1 MHRDSTAALNVIAHL
16 ELTRWRGKKKKKKGQ
31 VGKGKM
37 EVRHAESSHTVLGGG
52 TSEYCYR

>member
-16 ELTRWRGKKKKKKGQ
+16 ELTRWRGKKKKKGQ

-37 EVRHAESSHTVLGGG
+37 EVRHAESGHTVLGGG